1 MFVLRRE
8 MHKHVCQRLTGAVF
22 LSFCFPSGAAGGGD
36 SHHRAGDGQ
45 HGHVFRE
52 TATKWQNDQDRVA
65 NHFIQ
70 QVRGDSVFFFAY
82 RSAFRLPA
90 VVCASHTP
98 VVHLSSSAV
107 CRQEPK
113 LAGRRGRSTSL
124 KERQPSRPQSERAN
138 SLDNERSLDTRCH
151 LQVEEENCRTTLIPA

>member
-1 MFVLRRE
+1 MFVLKRE

-45 HGHVFRE
+45 HGHIFRE

-70 QVRGDSVFFFAY
+70 QVSGDSVCFFFFFWPAGQGSGFLLLFVLLTLQSSISLLLLFVGRNQSWQEGEGGARRW
-82 RSAFRLPA
+82 RSASP
-90 VVCASHTP
+90 
-98 VVHLSSSAV
+98 
-107 CRQEPK
+107 
-113 LAGRRGRSTSL
+113 AGRRARGPT
-124 KERQPSRPQSERAN
+124 AWT
-138 SLDNERSLDTRCH
+138 TRGPWTH
-151 LQVEEENCRTTLIPA
+151 AATYR